1 MVMSTVP
8 RKVPGPRGEKE
19 VVKVV
24 LVGYLAVGKT
34 SLRKRL
40 VSETFSANYLATLG
54 VDFATKRLVIDD
66 QVVELQIWDIAGQKN
81 YYSVAD
87 RFLKNSDAA
96 LLVYDLTNKS
106 TLEHLESR
114 MEQIK
119 ANNENEE
126 PVFLVIGNKMDLQEP
141 EMTKEEINNYFIEK
155 GIEFEEPIKTIFT
168 SAKTGENVEH
178 AFKLLGKMVM
188 KRKMLS
194 N

>member
-1 MVMSTVP
+1 MVMNTVP
-8 RKVPGPRGEKE
+8 RKVPGPRGDKE

-96 LLVYDLTNKS
+96 LLVYDLTDTA
-106 TLEHLESR
+106 TLEHLQDR

-119 ANNENEE
+119 EANGEEE
-126 PVFLVIGNKMDLQEP
+126 PVFLVIGNKLDLQEP
-141 EMTKEEINNYFIEK
+141 EMNTEEINDYFVEH
-155 GIEFEEPIKTIFT
+155 GIKFDEPIQTVFT

-178 AFKLLGKMVM
+178 AFKRLGKMVLN
-188 KRKMLS
+188 RKTLS